1 MIDNAYAVTLET
13 KPDSWYPDVLYLT
26 RSTYTDGTLALLA
39 LTDEDGYPEDWDTMS
54 VNLSDWMLPDEHASI
69 DWTHST
75 FVRATYKDIVAQLER
90 AGALRVTGSLTYGL
104 GPETA
109 LLVTLDDLDS
119 VEKQDY
125 WSSDDTYELL
135 AYNG

>member
-1 MIDNAYAVTLET
+1 MIDNTYAVTLET
-13 KPDSWYPDVLYLT
+13 KPDSWYPDTLYLT

-54 VNLSDWMLPDEHASI
+54 VNLADWMLPDEHASI
-69 DWTHST
+69 DWTRST

-109 LLVTLDDLDS
+109 LLVTLDDLD
-119 VEKQDY
+119 VIPRDPRC
-125 WSSDDTYELL
+125 SD
-135 AYNG
+135 N